1 MTAGTGIP
9 KKTKVHCNNCSGETN
24 HEVLHV
30 EQTSWEDE
38 RHHVTG
44 GDTYSTLRC
53 CGCEK
58 IRLRHS
64 SWCSE
69 DDDPHVTYF
78 PPSIFRKQP
87 EWFQQLWLDLGSD
100 DEFVY
105 KRLEEIYVAIQHNLL
120 SLAAMGVRS
129 LLERIMITK
138 AGDLG
143 TFVQNIAAFEK
154 LGFVSSKQRER
165 LEAILEAGHA
175 TIHRAYEPTRDD
187 VVTLV
192 DLTEHIV
199 QTVYLHEPRIVEL
212 KKRVPAR
219 TKKK

>member
-1 MTAGTGIP
+1 
-9 KKTKVHCNNCSGETN
+9 
-24 HEVLHV
+24 
-30 EQTSWEDE
+30 
-38 RHHVTG
+38 
-44 GDTYSTLRC
+44 
-53 CGCEK
+53 
-58 IRLRHS
+58 
-64 SWCSE
+64 
-69 DDDPHVTYF
+69 
-78 PPSIFRKQP
+78 
-87 EWFQQLWLDLGSD
+87 
-100 DEFVY
+100 
-105 KRLEEIYVAIQHNLL
+105 
-120 SLAAMGVRS
+120 
-129 LLERIMITK
+129 MITK